1 MHPAHPIYSNMHTSL
16 LDQQLGITR
25 FYPIYIAVALEQE
38 SHIIYIMTF
47 VIELQ
52 IHTSVSEIDPYPYH
66 SIIEIYPYIVIKMLT
81 FVVS

>member
-1 MHPAHPIYSNMHTSL
+1 
-16 LDQQLGITR
+16 LDQQLEITR

-38 SHIIYIMTF
+38 SQIIEMTTF

-52 IHTSVSEIDPYPYH
+52 IQTSVSEIHPYPYH
-66 SIIEIYPYIVIKMLT
+66 SIIERYPYIVLKMLT

>member
-1 MHPAHPIYSNMHTSL
+1 MRWAHLIYSNMHTSL

-25 FYPIYIAVALEQE
+25 FDPIYIAVALEQE

-52 IHTSVSEIDPYPYH
+52 IQTSVSEIHPYPYH